1 MPAYKNERGSWNVKF
16 YYTDWTGKRKQ
27 KKKEGFKTKKEAQ
40 AFELD
45 FLNKCEN
52 SVDITFRNLVANYMD
67 DCRVHLK
74 PTTLANKQFLID
86 TKILPYFGDMRICD
100 IDISTV
106 RKWQNELISHE
117 NGYSQTYL
125 KTVHNQL
132 SAIFNFAVKYYK
144 LPSNP
149 AAACGSMGKKK
160 AEGMQFW
167 TKEEF
172 DQFIP
177 HVSDKPMSKVIF
189 YLFFYSGIR
198 EGELL
203 ALTLNDFDFDKNT
216 VSITKNYARVNNQ
229 DIIQTPKTP
238 KSKRTITLPVEIME
252 MVKEYSDMLYDY
264 KPTDRLFPTQKS
276 YLTREMVRGCKL
288 SGVKKIRI
296 HDLRHSHASLL
307 IELGFAPL
315 LISERLGH
323 ENVETTLNTYSHLY
337 PNKHG
342 EVAEILSNLMR
353 NLDFSTIL
361 VRSKNQARR
370 NANIYAIFR
379 ACFLCLLGIY
389 E

>member
-1 MPAYKNERGSWNVKF
+1 
-16 YYTDWTGKRKQ
+16 
-27 KKKEGFKTKKEAQ
+27 
-40 AFELD
+40 
-45 FLNKCEN
+45 
-52 SVDITFRNLVANYMD
+52 
-67 DCRVHLK
+67 
-74 PTTLANKQFLID
+74 
-86 TKILPYFGDMRICD
+86 
-100 IDISTV
+100 
-106 RKWQNELISHE
+106 
-117 NGYSQTYL
+117 
-125 KTVHNQL
+125 
-132 SAIFNFAVKYYK
+132 
-144 LPSNP
+144 
-149 AAACGSMGKKK
+149 MGKKK

-229 DIIQTPKTP
+229 DVIQTPKTP
-238 KSKRTITLPVEIME
+238 KSKRTITLPAEIME
-252 MVKEYSDMLYDY
+252 MVKEYGGMLYDY

-276 YLTREMVRGCKL
+276 FLTREMVRGCKL

-353 NLDFSTIL
+353 N
-361 VRSKNQARR
+361 
-370 NANIYAIFR
+370 
-379 ACFLCLLGIY
+379 
-389 E
+389 

>member
-1 MPAYKNERGSWNVKF
+1 M
-16 YYTDWTGKRKQ
+16 
-27 KKKEGFKTKKEAQ
+27 
-40 AFELD
+40 
-45 FLNKCEN
+45 
-52 SVDITFRNLVANYMD
+52 
-67 DCRVHLK
+67 
-74 PTTLANKQFLID
+74 
-86 TKILPYFGDMRICD
+86 
-100 IDISTV
+100 
-106 RKWQNELISHE
+106 
-117 NGYSQTYL
+117 
-125 KTVHNQL
+125 

-276 YLTREMVRGCKL
+276 FLTREMVRGCKL

-353 NLDFSTIL
+353 N
-361 VRSKNQARR
+361 
-370 NANIYAIFR
+370 
-379 ACFLCLLGIY
+379 
-389 E
+389 

>member
-1 MPAYKNERGSWNVKF
+1 
-16 YYTDWTGKRKQ
+16 
-27 KKKEGFKTKKEAQ
+27 
-40 AFELD
+40 
-45 FLNKCEN
+45 
-52 SVDITFRNLVANYMD
+52 
-67 DCRVHLK
+67 
-74 PTTLANKQFLID
+74 
-86 TKILPYFGDMRICD
+86 
-100 IDISTV
+100 
-106 RKWQNELISHE
+106 
-117 NGYSQTYL
+117 
-125 KTVHNQL
+125 
-132 SAIFNFAVKYYK
+132 
-144 LPSNP
+144 
-149 AAACGSMGKKK
+149 MGKKK

-252 MVKEYSDMLYDY
+252 MVKEYGGMLYDY

-276 YLTREMVRGCKL
+276 FLTREMVRGCKL

-342 EVAEILSNLMR
+342 EVAEILSNLIR
-353 NLDFSTIL
+353 D
-361 VRSKNQARR
+361 
-370 NANIYAIFR
+370 
-379 ACFLCLLGIY
+379 
-389 E
+389 

>member
-1 MPAYKNERGSWNVKF
+1 
-16 YYTDWTGKRKQ
+16 
-27 KKKEGFKTKKEAQ
+27 
-40 AFELD
+40 
-45 FLNKCEN
+45 
-52 SVDITFRNLVANYMD
+52 
-67 DCRVHLK
+67 
-74 PTTLANKQFLID
+74 
-86 TKILPYFGDMRICD
+86 
-100 IDISTV
+100 
-106 RKWQNELISHE
+106 
-117 NGYSQTYL
+117 
-125 KTVHNQL
+125 
-132 SAIFNFAVKYYK
+132 
-144 LPSNP
+144 
-149 AAACGSMGKKK
+149 MGKKK

-238 KSKRTITLPVEIME
+238 KSKRTITLPAEIME
-252 MVKEYSDMLYDY
+252 MVKEYGGMLYDY

-276 YLTREMVRGCKL
+276 FLTREMVRGCKL

-353 NLDFSTIL
+353 N
-361 VRSKNQARR
+361 
-370 NANIYAIFR
+370 
-379 ACFLCLLGIY
+379 
-389 E
+389 

>member
-1 MPAYKNERGSWNVKF
+1 MPAYKNERGTWSVKF
-16 YYTDWTGKRKQ
+16 RYTDWTGKRKQ
-27 KKKEGFKTKKEAQ
+27 KKKEGFATKKEAQ
-40 AFELD
+40 TFEAD
-45 FLNKCEN
+45 FLNKCKN
-52 SVDITFRNLVANYMD
+52 SVDITFANLVENYMQ

-74 PTTLANKQFLID
+74 PTTLANKEHLIN
-86 TKILPYFGDMRICD
+86 TKLLPYFADMLICD

-117 NGYSQTYL
+117 NGYAPTYL

-149 AAACGSMGKKK
+149 ASACGSMGKKK
-160 AEGMQFW
+160 AESMQFW

-172 DQFIP
+172 DSFIKC
-177 HVSDKPMSKVIF
+177 VSDKPLSKVAF
-189 YLFFYSGIR
+189 YLFFYSGMR

-203 ALTLNDFDFDKNT
+203 ALTLNDFDFDNNT
-216 VSITKNYARVNNQ
+216 VSITKNYARLGNE

-252 MVKEYSDMLYDY
+252 MIQEYKTMLYDY
-264 KPTDRLFPTQKS
+264 NPSDRLFPTTKS

-342 EVAEILSNLMR
+342 EVAEILSKLIQN
-353 NLDFSTIL
+353 
-361 VRSKNQARR
+361 
-370 NANIYAIFR
+370 
-379 ACFLCLLGIY
+379 
-389 E
+389 

>member
-1 MPAYKNERGSWNVKF
+1 MKSMTIGSH
-16 YYTDWTGKRKQ
+16 TG
-27 KKKEGFKTKKEAQ
+27 
-40 AFELD
+40 
-45 FLNKCEN
+45 
-52 SVDITFRNLVANYMD
+52 
-67 DCRVHLK
+67 
-74 PTTLANKQFLID
+74 
-86 TKILPYFGDMRICD
+86 
-100 IDISTV
+100 
-106 RKWQNELISHE
+106 
-117 NGYSQTYL
+117 SQTQRYIQTN
-125 KTVHNQL
+125 KFG
-132 SAIFNFAVKYYK
+132 A
-144 LPSNP
+144 
-149 AAACGSMGKKK
+149 
-160 AEGMQFW
+160 MQFW

-353 NLDFSTIL
+353 N
-361 VRSKNQARR
+361 
-370 NANIYAIFR
+370 
-379 ACFLCLLGIY
+379 
-389 E
+389 

>member
-1 MPAYKNERGSWNVKF
+1 
-16 YYTDWTGKRKQ
+16 
-27 KKKEGFKTKKEAQ
+27 
-40 AFELD
+40 
-45 FLNKCEN
+45 
-52 SVDITFRNLVANYMD
+52 
-67 DCRVHLK
+67 
-74 PTTLANKQFLID
+74 
-86 TKILPYFGDMRICD
+86 
-100 IDISTV
+100 
-106 RKWQNELISHE
+106 
-117 NGYSQTYL
+117 
-125 KTVHNQL
+125 
-132 SAIFNFAVKYYK
+132 
-144 LPSNP
+144 
-149 AAACGSMGKKK
+149 
-160 AEGMQFW
+160 MQFW

-238 KSKRTITLPVEIME
+238 KSKRTITLPAEIME
-252 MVKEYSDMLYDY
+252 MVKEYGGMLYDY

-276 YLTREMVRGCKL
+276 FLTREMVRGCKL

-342 EVAEILSNLMR
+342 EVAEILSNLIR
-353 NLDFSTIL
+353 N
-361 VRSKNQARR
+361 
-370 NANIYAIFR
+370 
-379 ACFLCLLGIY
+379 
-389 E
+389 

>member
-1 MPAYKNERGSWNVKF
+1 M
-16 YYTDWTGKRKQ
+16 
-27 KKKEGFKTKKEAQ
+27 
-40 AFELD
+40 
-45 FLNKCEN
+45 
-52 SVDITFRNLVANYMD
+52 
-67 DCRVHLK
+67 
-74 PTTLANKQFLID
+74 
-86 TKILPYFGDMRICD
+86 
-100 IDISTV
+100 
-106 RKWQNELISHE
+106 
-117 NGYSQTYL
+117 
-125 KTVHNQL
+125 

-276 YLTREMVRGCKL
+276 YLNREMVRGCKL

-342 EVAEILSNLMR
+342 EVAEILSNLIR
-353 NLDFSTIL
+353 D
-361 VRSKNQARR
+361 
-370 NANIYAIFR
+370 
-379 ACFLCLLGIY
+379 
-389 E
+389 

>member
-52 SVDITFRNLVANYMD
+52 SVDITFRNLVGNYMD

-74 PTTLANKQFLID
+74 PTTFANKQFLID

-238 KSKRTITLPVEIME
+238 KSKRTITLPAEIME
-252 MVKEYSDMLYDY
+252 MVKEYGGMLYDY

-276 YLTREMVRGCKL
+276 FLTREMVRGCKL

-353 NLDFSTIL
+353 N
-361 VRSKNQARR
+361 
-370 NANIYAIFR
+370 
-379 ACFLCLLGIY
+379 
-389 E
+389 